1 MILIEIDKNFDTYT
15 LYDTSND
22 NEWEYEGKYRS
33 HRIDGNGV
41 LHVQFDEN
49 KVELPAGC
57 CILTFK

>member
-15 LYDTSND
+15 MYDTSND
-22 NEWEYEGKYRS
+22 NEWEYEGKYRA
-33 HRIDGNGV
+33 HNIDGNGV
-41 LHVQFDEN
+41 LHVQFNES

>member
-22 NEWEYEGKYRS
+22 NEWEYEGEYRS
-33 HRIDGNGV
+33 HHIDGNGV
-41 LHVQFDEN
+41 LHVQFNEG

-57 CILTFK
+57 CVLTFK

>member
-1 MILIEIDKNFDTYT
+1 MILIEIDKDFDTYT
-15 LYDTSND
+15 LFDTSND

-33 HRIDGNGV
+33 HHIDGNGV
-41 LHVQFDEN
+41 LHIQFNES